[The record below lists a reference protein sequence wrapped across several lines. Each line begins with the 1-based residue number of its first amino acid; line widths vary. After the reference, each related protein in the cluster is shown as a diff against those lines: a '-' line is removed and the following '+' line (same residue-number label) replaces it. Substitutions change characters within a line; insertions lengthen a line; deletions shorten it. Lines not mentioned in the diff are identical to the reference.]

1 MDVTVIFLKY
11 LGVFYVLFGFSS
23 LLNKTIS
30 NTLMNLVNDDG
41 NLFLMGFVT
50 VIFSVPI
57 VLFHNIWDSY
67 LAGFVSFFGWAGLLK
82 GFFIWSFP
90 GYIKSKAASRLNP
103 RNLKIRSVVSLVMG
117 LIFLYFAYN
126 PACLI

>member
-1 MDVTVIFLKY
+1 MDITVIFLKY

-23 LLNKTIS
+23 LLNKKMS
-30 NTLMNLVNDDG
+30 NTLLNLVNDDS

-50 VIFSVPI
+50 IIFSFPI

-90 GYIKSKAASRLNP
+90 SYIQSKASARLNH
-103 RNLKIRSVVSLVMG
+103 RKLKIRSALSLILG

-126 PACLI
+126 PTCLI

>member
-23 LLNKTIS
+23 LMNKKMS
-30 NTLMNLVNDDG
+30 NTLLNLVNDDS

-50 VIFSVPI
+50 VIFSFPI

-90 GYIKSKAASRLNP
+90 SYIKAKADSRFNP
-103 RNLKIRSVVSLVMG
+103 RSFKIRSVLSLVLG
-117 LIFLYFAYN
+117 LIFLYFGYN
-126 PACLI
+126 PTCLI